1 MGVVELREGDWL
13 RIAPNSMAPI
23 AFMFE
28 SREER
33 VTALRRARSLS
44 ARIALLESSQARAP
58 IEHRPSTNLRH
69 QCAPRGRADNE
80 GRSDAILYSEDA
92 TGVRRGRTGRLP
104 TL

>member
-1 MGVVELREGDWL
+1 PANSGNKIASACPSCRQCGRHKEIVSFFKSVFAETMGMVELREGDWL

-69 QCAPRGRADNE
+69 QC
-80 GRSDAILYSEDA
+80 
-92 TGVRRGRTGRLP
+92 
-104 TL
+104 